1 MNKLVLALI
10 LATLTVFVAETSISK
25 EPAPR
30 TVVLSRSNSLSLN
43 GEINGDTTAAIIA
56 SAKELD
62 NNMSGFMERRL
73 GKKPIYLF
81 LNSPGGSIQSGLE
94 IIEALKG
101 LGRPVDTVTMFATS
115 MAWQLAQNLDDRLIL
130 KNGVLMSHHA
140 AGEMSGSFGGVHPS
154 QMDNRIQL
162 WLDRVRE
169 LDQQTVKRT
178 NGKQTYESYINQ
190 YDHEMWLTGTKAV
203 DQGYADE
210 IVLVKCDKSLAGTT
224 KHQLN
229 FMGAEISYELDN
241 CPLNTAP
248 LNIKIGAKAGVPA
261 EYLEIVKNQFLS
273 AYRTKAVTPLP
284 MVF

>member
-101 LGRPVDTVTMFATS
+101 LGRPVDTVTMFAAS

-273 AYRTKAVTPLP
+273 VYRTKAVTPLP